1 MKNIKI
7 NLITNNKI
15 LPTNF
20 KYIKSSIG
28 SKTDNEQMQIICEL
42 GPLKEDKIEE
52 NIQSIQIVKPNSKK
66 YILIEGNGNL
76 YNKNSDYIEY
86 EFTKKYE
93 ETE

>member
-7 NLITNNKI
+7 NLISDNKI
-15 LPTNF
+15 ISSDF
-20 KYIKSSIG
+20 EYVKSSIG
-28 SKTDNEQMQIICEL
+28 SKTDSEQMQIICRL
-42 GPLKEDKIEE
+42 GPLKENKIKE

-76 YNKNSDYIEY
+76 YNQNSDYIEY

-93 ETE
+93 ETK

>member
-7 NLITNNKI
+7 NLISDNKI
-15 LPTNF
+15 ISSDF
-20 KYIKSSIG
+20 EYIKSSIG
-28 SKTDNEQMQIICEL
+28 SKTDNKQMQIICRL
-42 GPLKEDKIEE
+42 GPLKENKIKE

-76 YNKNSDYIEY
+76 YNQGNDYIEY